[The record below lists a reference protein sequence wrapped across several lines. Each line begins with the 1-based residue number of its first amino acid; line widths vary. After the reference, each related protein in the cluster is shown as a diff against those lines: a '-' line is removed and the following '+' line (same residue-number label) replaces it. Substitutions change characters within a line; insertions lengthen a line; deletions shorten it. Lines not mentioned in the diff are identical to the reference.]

1 MCVTN
6 LIKRSS
12 LWYNTRKQDAT
23 CSAIERI
30 SSDGNRFCSCSMLYE
45 GGQKKNCMTW
55 ATHTWRYWI
64 NKYGGED
71 KWTEGRPHPEIYFY
85 LSEGVYYN
93 KCGGHGGRQSQ
104 QKHTQVEFR
113 EPAYLDCWAAER
125 SLLPVN
131 FLRKTR
137 RTRNMRKALRAKDIC
152 FFSAPWPPFGFM
164 AAAATTTSPRANG
177 DEELINLS

>member
-1 MCVTN
+1 MR
-6 LIKRSS
+6 LALQLKGFPQMGI
-12 LWYNTRKQDAT
+12 D
-23 CSAIERI
+23 SAPVRCYTKE
-30 SSDGNRFCSCSMLYE
+30 D
-45 GGQKKNCMTW
+45 KKNCMTW
-55 ATHTWRYWI
+55 ATHTWRYRI